1 MRFSAK
7 TDIGRVRTENEDAY
21 LSSEEVFAV
30 ADGMGGHLA
39 GEIASATAL
48 NVLKQELAKPKGSAD
63 KDLLVHSIKKANRA
77 VYEKASNR
85 PDQRGMGTTLTAMI
99 LKDNKFLIGHIGDSQ
114 AYLLRRGKLRKLTQD
129 HSLIA
134 EMVKAGQISP
144 QEAENHPLRS
154 VLTRALGVEPEIEID
169 LITGKNQAGDK
180 MFLCTDGL
188 NTMLSDSQIREIIA
202 KPLHPK
208 TLCRRL
214 IEAANAQGGQD
225 NITVILVEFEG
236 D

>member
-1 MRFSAK
+1 MRFSAR
-7 TDIGRVRTENEDAY
+7 TDPGRVRSENEDAY
-21 LSSEEVFAV
+21 LLSREIFAV

-39 GEIASATAL
+39 GEIASTTAL
-48 NVLKQELAKPKGSAD
+48 SVLKREFKKAERAG
-63 KDLLVHSIKKANRA
+63 KDLLVHSIREANRV
-77 VYEKASNR
+77 VYEKASKR
-85 PDQRGMGTTLTAMI
+85 PGQRGMGTTLTAMI
-99 LKDNKFLIGHIGDSQ
+99 LKDNKFLIGHIGDSR
-114 AYLLRRGKLRKLTQD
+114 AYLFRRSKLRKLTQD
-129 HSLIA
+129 HSLVT
-134 EMVKAGQISP
+134 EMVKAGEISP
-144 QEAENHPLRS
+144 QEAEKHPLRS
-154 VLTRALGVEPEIEID
+154 VLTRALGIEPEVEID

-225 NITVILVEFEG
+225 NITVVLVEFEG